1 MSFAFQLTLRQIIL
15 GLFLTAAS
23 GVLPILLAQAA
34 KAQSVTDNLQIQ
46 ATVKGSCK
54 INSVTNINFGTY
66 DALGTHYTTPL
77 DSQGSVTVSCLP
89 KVKASI
95 QLKEGLNPAKGS
107 TCTAPARQMKGPSAT
122 ALLPYGLFQDAARTQ
137 TWGCTAATGVGYTAA
152 SAAAT
157 SFDIYGR
164 IPAANSMLGI
174 LDTLEPGAYSDTV
187 QIVVSF

>member
-46 ATVKGSCK
+46 ATVKASCK

-89 KVKASI
+89 TVQASI
-95 QLKEGLNPAKGS
+95 KLEQGLNPTGDS
-107 TCTAPARQMKGPSAT
+107 TCTAPARQMQGPSAT
-122 ALLPYGLFQDAARTQ
+122 AVLPYGLFKDESRTQ
-137 TWGCTAATGVGYTAA
+137 PWECTTGVGYTAA

-157 SFDIYGR
+157 SFNIYGR

-174 LDTLEPGAYSDTV
+174 LDTLEPGPYSDTV
-187 QIVVSF
+187 QILVSF